1 MDFFIL
7 YWILVLV
14 ITAGLVSA
22 SVFCIVAL
30 TDLEADLVN
39 PIDLARRLNPLFST
53 DVSFHSAL
61 CLLFLYFLVF
71 ICIGNYLNYINIINY
86 YKNIYLYMYMLFTGQ
101 NKIFAADIFKLLP
114 VYKRRYAIKIAFYIV
129 TFFLYLYWF
138 IYYLVNTHASPALKT
153 MKIPV
158 Y

>member
-1 MDFFIL
+1 MDVFIL
-7 YWILVLV
+7 YWILVMV

-53 DVSFHSAL
+53 DISFHSAL
-61 CLLFLYFLVF
+61 CLLFLVNFEFTLLL
-71 ICIGNYLNYINIINY
+71 LNSV
-86 YKNIYLYMYMLFTGQ
+86 LFGFHMYWLFTGQ